1 MSRPLAPLWALV
13 PGRTGVP
20 LMKVGG
26 TPEAPGPLEWPACAM
41 CGGPQRFLFQLPH
54 VEGRLDLTP
63 HASVHVFQ
71 CENPDTAC
79 FRWDPEEGANAAVPV
94 KAGASSVSAP
104 PGPVKPYAEWTLGF
118 EPATEDTEALSVD
131 VNEATEEQLTA
142 LDRAQEEAPESKVG
156 GVPGWLN
163 GEATPECCDEP
174 MRFVAQLAAM
184 PFGLDFGDNGRGY
197 LFRCTRE
204 DCVRPFRFLTQ
215 GA

>member
-26 TPEAPGPLEWPACAM
+26 APEAPGPLEWPACAM

-54 VEGRLDLTP
+54 VEGRLDLAP

-71 CENPDTAC
+71 CENPDTTC

-94 KAGASSVSAP
+94 MAGAPSVSAP

-118 EPATEDTEALSVD
+118 APATEDTEALSVD
-131 VNEATEEQLTA
+131 VNEATEEQLLA

-163 GEATPECCDEP
+163 GEATPECCDAP